1 MATRVLGER
10 VIHSA
15 LLGQHSSSPKD
26 FHITLFVVF
35 NEFRNTCMAKTFSI
49 SMIWRMQMMP
59 IKKVMFALQFAKE
72 LWEGREPTKEELGT
86 SVIDLINKRKANG

>member
-1 MATRVLGER
+1 
-10 VIHSA
+10 
-15 LLGQHSSSPKD
+15 
-26 FHITLFVVF
+26 
-35 NEFRNTCMAKTFSI
+35 
-49 SMIWRMQMMP
+49 MMP